1 MRSQNPREKS
11 GFYLTIEMSSNEINR
26 ALNARWTEMPE
37 EERFLYE
44 SNAFDDKE
52 RIKREV
58 EKVKMKLGPPVLDDA

>member
-1 MRSQNPREKS
+1 
-11 GFYLTIEMSSNEINR
+11 MSSNEINR

-37 EERFLYE
+37 EERFWYE

-58 EKVKMKLGPPVLDDA
+58 EKVKMKLGPPVFDDA

>member
-1 MRSQNPREKS
+1 
-11 GFYLTIEMSSNEINR
+11 MSSNEINR

-37 EERFLYE
+37 EERILYE

-58 EKVKMKLGPPVLDDA
+58 EKVKMKLGPPVFDDA